1 MLSVFWPVRG
11 GKTVFSFQEVL
22 FRSFWFS
29 SASWSDRALGWVC
42 LIDCSDFREDPEWKT
57 LLFGVGFVV
66 QLHVASLWLCSS
78 IFSVILRPLL
88 AVPLN
93 FGLFMILFP

>member
-22 FRSFWFS
+22 FRSFWFI
-29 SASWSDRALGWVC
+29 SASWSDRTLGWVC
-42 LIDCSDFREDPEWKT
+42 LNDCSDFREDSEWKT
-57 LLFGVGFVV
+57 LLFGVGFVF

-78 IFSVILRPLL
+78 IFLLFSGPCWLFLLNSVSL
-88 AVPLN
+88 
-93 FGLFMILFP
+93 